1 MAIYKKGSKGKEV
14 KRIQERLKELGY
26 YKKKIDGDFG
36 GGTEAAVKAFQKAK
50 GLTVDGAV
58 GSNTW
63 KALFKEKDIPK
74 SGPVKIN
81 RAVRL
86 EKKDYIESATQK
98 DLIVLHHTVGASAL
112 STINY
117 WKTDPRRIAT
127 AYVIERDGEVYE
139 VFDPKFWA
147 FHLGLEG
154 SGGAVD
160 KRSIGIEI
168 ASEGGLTERDGKLY
182 CYDKVTDRTVFT
194 QEHYDHGMPWRG
206 YRFFDAYSD
215 VQISAVI
222 KLINL
227 LKVQFKIPHQTPAD
241 HFDQDDIYRQFTGT
255 LGHHHLRTDKSDV
268 HPGFPWQRVIEK
280 CKLELI

>member
-1 MAIYKKGSKGKEV
+1 MEIYKKGSKGKEV

-50 GLTVDGAV
+50 GLTIDGAV

-63 KALFKEKDIPK
+63 KALFKEKDTSK

-81 RAVRL
+81 RAFRL
-86 EKKDYIESATQK
+86 EKKDYIESETQK

-127 AYVIERDGEVYE
+127 AYVIERDGEVFE
-139 VFDPKFWA
+139 VFDSKFWA

-160 KRSIGIEI
+160 KRSVGIEI

-182 CYDKVTDRTVFT
+182 CYDKVSDRTLFS
-194 QEHYDHGMPWRG
+194 QEYYDHGMPWRG

-215 VQISAVI
+215 AQFTAVI
-222 KLINL
+222 KLVNTLCI
-227 LKVQFKIPHQTPAD
+227 KFRIPRQTSAN
-241 HFDQDDIYRQFTGT
+241 HFDQDDIYRQFTGI

-268 HPGFPWQRVIEK
+268 HPGFPWQGIVEK
-280 CKLELI
+280 CKLELV

>member
-1 MAIYKKGSKGKEV
+1 MAIYKKDSKRKEV

-50 GLTVDGAV
+50 GLTVDGVV
-58 GSNTW
+58 GPKTW
-63 KALFKEKDIPK
+63 KALFKEEDIPE
-74 SGPVKIN
+74 SGIVKIN
-81 RAVRL
+81 QTIRL
-86 EKKDYIESATQK
+86 EKKDYIESETQK
-98 DLIVLHHTVGASAL
+98 DLIVLHHTIGARAL

-127 AYVIERDGEVYE
+127 AYIIERDGEVFE

-160 KRSIGIEI
+160 KRSVGIEI

-182 CYDKVTDRTVFT
+182 CYA
-194 QEHYDHGMPWRG
+194 E
-206 YRFFDAYSD
+206 ASC
-215 VQISAVI
+215 S
-222 KLINL
+222 L
-227 LKVQFKIPHQTPAD
+227 
-241 HFDQDDIYRQFTGT
+241 
-255 LGHHHLRTDKSDV
+255 
-268 HPGFPWQRVIEK
+268 
-280 CKLELI
+280 